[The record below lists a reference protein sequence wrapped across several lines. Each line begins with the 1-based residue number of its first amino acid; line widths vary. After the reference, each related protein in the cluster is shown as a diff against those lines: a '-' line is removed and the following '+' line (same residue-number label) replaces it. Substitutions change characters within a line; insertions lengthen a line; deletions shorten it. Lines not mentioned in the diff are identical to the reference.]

1 MSRIKG
7 NHEYADMFPMAT
19 PEELEDLTA
28 SVATVGL
35 INPIVVTPDGLILDG
50 RNRLEACK
58 RAGVDPVFVE
68 RDGDDDD
75 YKEFVIGVNTTG
87 RRESMTVQIAAA
99 ATALILGHEKRKNGR
114 WERNSIIQ
122 NSGLQGA
129 AEKES
134 MRCAGLVLD
143 ILGPP
148 HLEAIRDGEATL
160 HYKYEEARR
169 IRDEREQAEERER
182 QAAEEEKRAEEY
194 AREYFATHTAAK
206 QWLGENG
213 PFDEGITQ
221 ALDVYLA
228 YHRAE
233 RAKEEERKR
242 KQAEERRI
250 KQERLDRF
258 GRFIEA
264 FVNNFSVGLDM
275 LTNPERDEILANLR
289 DDLRAEYLQIES
301 TYLKGRN

>member
-99 ATALILGHEKRKNGR
+99 ATALILGHEKRINGQWR
-114 WERNSIIQ
+114 RGSLGRNPDLKTPQ
-122 NSGLQGA
+122 M
-129 AEKES
+129 KEPLAQ
-134 MRCAGLVLD
+134 AGLVLD

-182 QAAEEEKRAEEY
+182 QAAENEKRAEEY

-206 QWLGENG
+206 QWLDENG

-242 KQAEERRI
+242 KQAEERRV

-258 GRFIEA
+258 GRYIEA
-264 FVNNFSVGLDM
+264 FVSAFPTGIDM
-275 LTNPERDEILANLR
+275 LTNPERDEILANLSESM
-289 DDLRAEYLQIES
+289 RAEYLEIET
-301 TYLKGRN
+301 TYIRGKK

>member
-58 RAGVDPVFVE
+58 RAGVEPVFVE

-99 ATALILGHEKRKNGR
+99 ATALILGHEKRVNGQWR
-114 WERNSIIQ
+114 RGSLGRNPDLKTPQ
-122 NSGLQGA
+122 M
-129 AEKES
+129 KEPLAQ
-134 MRCAGLVLD
+134 AGLVLD

-169 IRDEREQAEERER
+169 IRDELEQAKERER

-206 QWLGENG
+206 QWLEENG

-233 RAKEEERKR
+233 RTKEEERKR
-242 KQAEERRI
+242 KQAEERRVT
-250 KQERLDRF
+250 QERLDRHARHL
-258 GRFIEA
+258 GS
-264 FVNNFSVGLDM
+264 FVHYFNVGVDM
-275 LTNPERDEILANLR
+275 AKEPERDEILATCDQHVRNEFL
-289 DDLRAEYLQIES
+289 EIEAK
-301 TYLKGRN
+301 YLKGRD